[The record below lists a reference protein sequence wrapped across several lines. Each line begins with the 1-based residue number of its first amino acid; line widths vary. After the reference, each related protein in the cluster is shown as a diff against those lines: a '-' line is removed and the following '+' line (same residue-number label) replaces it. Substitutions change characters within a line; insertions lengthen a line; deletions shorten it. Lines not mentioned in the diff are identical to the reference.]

1 MAKYISNWGKQEEGA
16 IRDQLNAVLESVLF
30 AHAER
35 LARFLKFVV
44 DETLSDR
51 ADHLNQYAIAID
63 VFDRDETFDP
73 TIDAIVR
80 VEAGRLRS
88 KLLEYYDELGRDD
101 PIRIELPKR
110 SYAATFR
117 DQSGSDDAISVADA
131 EFGREVFSRDDLAR
145 TTVFRPDGDG
155 TFFDA
160 GYSAFSLTYARS
172 LTDKFSVGVTG
183 SLVHSGLD
191 DLTANTLAFDLGTL
205 YDTGFRSL
213 KIGMS
218 IQNMG
223 VSSLSYID
231 EANAAKLPIL
241 FRVGA
246 AINVVPALDHVVMTT
261 AEFSHPPD
269 NAERLNWGAEYG
281 FKDFLFFR
289 AGYNFGY
296 DAESFSGGLGVQFPV
311 SSATEM
317 QFDYSYTDLG
327 ELSGS
332 HRMSLEINF

>member
-1 MAKYISNWGKQEEGA
+1 MRRVIIALALFGLISGGLIPGGA
-16 IRDQLNAVLESVLF
+16 QG
-30 AHAER
+30 AEFFEKVGTYDGQ
-35 LARFLKFVV
+35 FLKIPVGARATGLGGTFVAV
-44 DETLSDR
+44 ADDASSVFWNPAGIARMQGNTL
-51 ADHLNQYAIAID
+51 AVHHLNW
-63 VFDRDETFDP
+63 
-73 TIDAIVR
+73 
-80 VEAGRLRS
+80 
-88 KLLEYYDELGRDD
+88 
-101 PIRIELPKR
+101 
-110 SYAATFR
+110 
-117 DQSGSDDAISVADA
+117 VADVNLTQ
-131 EFGREVFSRDDLAR
+131 GTYVFSLGFLPGMLAFNARSLYMDDLAR

-231 EANAAKLPIL
+231 DANAAKLPIL

-246 AINVVPALDHVVMTT
+246 AINVVQALDHVVMTT

-289 AGYNFGY
+289 GGYNFGY
-296 DAESFSGGLGVQFPV
+296 DAESFSGGLGIRFPV
-311 SSATEM
+311 SSATDM

-327 ELSGS
+327 ELEGS